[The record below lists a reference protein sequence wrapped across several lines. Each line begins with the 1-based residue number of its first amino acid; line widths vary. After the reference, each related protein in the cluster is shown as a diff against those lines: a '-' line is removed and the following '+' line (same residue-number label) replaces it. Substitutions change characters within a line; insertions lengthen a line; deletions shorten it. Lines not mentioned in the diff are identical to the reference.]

1 MNLIAHRGNINGPD
15 PSKENHPHYIE
26 QAIGQ
31 GFDVEVDVRY
41 SPLDDKLY
49 LGHDTCQYPVTWFWF
64 GAYKNNLWI
73 HCKNIEALYEF
84 SSGTSGF
91 NYFWHQNDDYVI
103 TSRKYI
109 WTYPGKPYTSR
120 SIIVMPELSKTTDKF
135 IELRAYNC
143 FGICSDYVG
152 YLK

>member
-91 NYFWHQNDDYVI
+91 NYFWHQNDDYAF
-103 TSRKYI
+103 TSKGYF
-109 WTYPGKPYTSR
+109 WVYPGRYLFYHK
-120 SIIVMPELSKTTDKF
+120 SICVCPEIACGGDWIKCYGVCSDF
-135 IELRAYNC
+135 IETY
-143 FGICSDYVG
+143 G
-152 YLK
+152 K